1 MKFGMA
7 AAIGLTVIAFMFEDK
22 KRNLLCLLFI
32 CIASLFH
39 ISALLALVY
48 FVVRKVSVTKQV
60 FLGQDG
66 DERYWK
72 YYKAIFLSAV
82 LLPIVRINLALF
94 RIYTYFSIYE
104 GLFIPLMLSKIDHRM
119 IKAIGYMGYFGVY
132 LYLFFTQSAASSLK
146 ATPYMFF

>member
-22 KRNLLCLLFI
+22 KRNLLCFLFI

-60 FLGQDG
+60 FWGKTEMSVIGNIIRQSS
-66 DERYWK
+66 
-72 YYKAIFLSAV
+72 FL
-82 LLPIVRINLALF
+82 RF
-94 RIYTYFSIYE
+94 CC
-104 GLFIPLMLSKIDHRM
+104 
-119 IKAIGYMGYFGVY
+119 
-132 LYLFFTQSAASSLK
+132 Q
-146 ATPYMFF
+146 